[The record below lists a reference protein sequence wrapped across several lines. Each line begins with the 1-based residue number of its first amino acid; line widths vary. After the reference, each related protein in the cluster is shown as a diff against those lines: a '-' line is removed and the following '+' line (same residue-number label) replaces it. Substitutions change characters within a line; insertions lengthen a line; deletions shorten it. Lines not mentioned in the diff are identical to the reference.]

1 MFYKIEKLNKVNLL
15 IKKLLYIFQ
24 DLHRYIIYS
33 LGFENITVDVQS
45 FIDAQDIEP
54 YKCSTTNINHSMLW
68 CDERKIDEL
77 QM

>member
-1 MFYKIEKLNKVNLL
+1 MCFLKNKIEKLNKVNLL
-15 IKKLLYIFQ
+15 IKKLLYILQ
-24 DLHRYIIYS
+24 VLHIYS
-33 LGFENITVDVQS
+33 LGFENITVDIQS

-54 YKCSTTNINHSMLW
+54 HKCSTTNINHSMLW